1 MDAQCPY
8 ALYLARLSP
17 NSRRSIQ
24 AQLEGIADIMGWP
37 LIDLAAKLACVD
49 YARD

>member
-8 ALYLARLSP
+8 ALYLARLSQ

-24 AQLEGIADIMGWP
+24 AQLEGIADVMGWS
-37 LIDLAAKLACVD
+37 LVDLPAKLARV
-49 YARD
+49 